1 MGCICGV
8 LGLNDSWQCVSLS
21 WTSLAE
27 VSDQDTLPLWV
38 IKKVTEF
45 ILQPELSKMPALGRK
60 N

>member
-45 ILQPELSKMPALGRK
+45 ILQPEL
-60 N
+60 